1 MEKCEGGEIGEPG
14 DIIRVNKVLNENYL
28 SNLIYKLLLALQHC
42 HGLNII
48 HRDIKPSNIM
58 YNREGEIKILDFG
71 VAVVRKFD
79 EKDKIEMSGTPIF
92 LAPEV

>member
-1 MEKCEGGEIGEPG
+1 
-14 DIIRVNKVLNENYL
+14 
-28 SNLIYKLLLALQHC
+28 
-42 HGLNII
+42 
-48 HRDIKPSNIM
+48 M

-79 EKDKIEMSGTPIF
+79 EKDKIEMSGTPVF